1 MGVDPFLDID
11 RRLRAQAPTTQSLV
25 AEGGVEAQFGRTLA
39 HCAAQVLHGG
49 YVAAL
54 LGVDGAF
61 AAEQHAVLMLQ
72 RNDFAVD
79 ELDECIAE
87 LHPFIGNC
95 EIH

>member
-1 MGVDPFLDID
+1 MGVEPFLDID
-11 RRLRAQAPTTQSLV
+11 RRLRAQAPTSQSLG
-25 AEGGVEAQFGRTLA
+25 AKGGVEAQFGRSLA
-39 HCAAQVLHGG
+39 HCAAQLQYGRC
-49 YVAAL
+49 VAAL

-72 RNDFAVD
+72 RSDFAVD
-79 ELDECIAE
+79 ELDECIAK